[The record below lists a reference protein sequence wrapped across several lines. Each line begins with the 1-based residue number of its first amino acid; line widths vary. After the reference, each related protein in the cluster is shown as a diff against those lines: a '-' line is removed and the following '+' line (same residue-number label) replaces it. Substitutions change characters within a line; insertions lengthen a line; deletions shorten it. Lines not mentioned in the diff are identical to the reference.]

1 MIYNSYADFVRDLQP
16 DPKANKNMANAAANS
31 KQAMKQWQE
40 FAKKFFSNQQEI
52 KTK

>member
-16 DPKANKNMANAAANS
+16 NSKAPKVRENTTDES